1 MSSTNAELSGEP
13 QRQRVQKVLAAAGVA
28 SRRVCEDMIE
38 DERITIN
45 GVVATLGDK
54 VDPLA
59 DEICVD
65 GAVVSIDPTRR
76 TVLLNK
82 PVGVIST
89 AADTHDRETVVEL
102 VGADERLFPV
112 GRLDADS
119 EGLIL
124 LTNDGGLTQ
133 RLTHPSFGVDKEYLV
148 SVEGGSVSRGDLR
161 HLREGVELEDGKTS
175 PARVSEVQPGLLKVI
190 IHEGRNRQ
198 VRRMCDAV
206 GHPVTRLV
214 RVRIGTIFDNS
225 LKPGEW
231 RDVEPAEIRELET
244 AIAEAATPGDGDD

>member
-1 MSSTNAELSGEP
+1 M
-13 QRQRVQKVLAAAGVA
+13 
-28 SRRVCEDMIE
+28 
-38 DERITIN
+38 
-45 GVVATLGDK
+45 
-54 VDPLA
+54 
-59 DEICVD
+59 
-65 GAVVSIDPTRR
+65 
-76 TVLLNK
+76 
-82 PVGVIST
+82 
-89 AADTHDRETVVEL
+89 
-102 VGADERLFPV
+102 
-112 GRLDADS
+112 
-119 EGLIL
+119 
-124 LTNDGGLTQ
+124 
-133 RLTHPSFGVDKEYLV
+133 

-198 VRRMCDAV
+198 VRRMCDTV

-244 AIAEAATPGDGDD
+244 AIAEASNEANSDD